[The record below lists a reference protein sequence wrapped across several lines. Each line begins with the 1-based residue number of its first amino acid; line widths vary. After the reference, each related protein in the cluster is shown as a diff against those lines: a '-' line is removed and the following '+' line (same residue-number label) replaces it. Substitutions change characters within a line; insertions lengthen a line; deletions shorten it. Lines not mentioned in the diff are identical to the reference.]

1 MCVCAG
7 EGRGSD
13 YEGVS
18 AVDMSELLGEIR
30 QLRVQLERSIQINT
44 TLRERLEQELLT
56 RTDHKSTININYLLH
71 KTGTHTNSNITLDV
85 FMGNVL
91 FIKLMRLTVVLPCEG
106 LFKPL

>member
-13 YEGVS
+13 YEGGS

-71 KTGTHTNSNITLDV
+71 KTGTHTNSNTTLDV

-91 FIKLMRLTVVLPCEG
+91 FIKQ
-106 LFKPL
+106 